1 MSERKTTATS
11 DDDATPERKAA
22 AVARAIRN
30 SGSQPFRHAL
40 EFALIEV
47 ARAARVGYNDPDT
60 ARALYLAVSR
70 ICARKRETRRIQNA
84 PLERMLMDID
94 LALAKLKTHGAREGF
109 RHIQKYIPEDVRER
123 LSYATP
129 IPDDDLIA
137 LMAGTTEKL
146 VYVRGL
152 SPEQAEQARTFELQ
166 NGEHLQGK
174 KLKGAKAVAVPNV
187 PLMEGDLVIYHHT
200 LESAREMF
208 RFHQLANG
216 YMLLSSLPS
225 RRGTPRTYSLIPSQ
239 IDSLWRVMQIERDG
253 EIIADFSTGEPRRPD
268 TKPKRPRAVKPKS
281 EDERQRRIADLRD
294 ELAQLEHL
302 PENEGARFELKKE
315 IARLENE
322 RDADDWTGFD
332 VIDG

>member
-1 MSERKTTATS
+1 
-11 DDDATPERKAA
+11 
-22 AVARAIRN
+22 
-30 SGSQPFRHAL
+30 
-40 EFALIEV
+40 
-47 ARAARVGYNDPDT
+47 
-60 ARALYLAVSR
+60 
-70 ICARKRETRRIQNA
+70 
-84 PLERMLMDID
+84 
-94 LALAKLKTHGAREGF
+94 
-109 RHIQKYIPEDVRER
+109 
-123 LSYATP
+123 
-129 IPDDDLIA
+129 
-137 LMAGTTEKL
+137 
-146 VYVRGL
+146 
-152 SPEQAEQARTFELQ
+152 
-166 NGEHLQGK
+166 
-174 KLKGAKAVAVPNV
+174 
-187 PLMEGDLVIYHHT
+187 
-200 LESAREMF
+200 
-208 RFHQLANG
+208 
-216 YMLLSSLPS
+216 MLLSSLPS